1 MKNPNAIITSDY
13 GPIIINVNDGVIAK
27 HISSLGYWAT
37 DDINL
42 IKQIIEHQLK
52 NSENLTF
59 YDIGANI
66 GTHSLAIS
74 KSFYSKVT
82 IRAFEAQ
89 RQIYNMLCG
98 TMAINGLSNVYCHH
112 NAISD
117 ISGVNIE
124 INLPDYG
131 KSNNFGGLELIKPVN
146 SDNSSMIINDHE
158 IVTTLSI
165 DSFNER
171 IDFIKMDIEGMENKA
186 LLGGTEAISR
196 WRPVCFIE
204 ILKTDVNYVLDFF
217 KSKDYLGFQKN
228 ADLIALPRELAI
240 QIDGAHRIF

>member
-13 GPIIINVNDGVIAK
+13 GPIIVNVNDDVIAK

-42 IKQIIEHQLK
+42 IKQLIEFQLK
-52 NSENLTF
+52 NSQHLTF

-66 GTHSLAIS
+66 GTHSLAVA
-74 KSFYSKVT
+74 KSFDSKVT

-89 RQIYNMLCG
+89 RQIFNMLCG

-117 ISGVNIE
+117 VSGMNIE

-131 KSNNFGGLELIKPVN
+131 KPNNFGGLELIKPVN

-158 IVTTLSI
+158 MVTTLSI
-165 DSFNER
+165 DSFNEK
-171 IDFIKMDIEGMENKA
+171 IDFLKMDIEGMENKA
-186 LLGGTEAISR
+186 LLGGTDSITQ
-196 WRPVCFIE
+196 WRPICFIE

-217 KSKDYLGFQKN
+217 KGKDYLGFQKN
-228 ADLIALPRELAI
+228 ADLIAIPRELGI
-240 QIDGAHRIF
+240 QIDGTHKIF